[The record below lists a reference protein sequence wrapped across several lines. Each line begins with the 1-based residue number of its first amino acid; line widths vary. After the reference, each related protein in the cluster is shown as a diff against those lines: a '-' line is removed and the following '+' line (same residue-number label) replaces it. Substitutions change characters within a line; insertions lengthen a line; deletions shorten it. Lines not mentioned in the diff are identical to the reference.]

1 MDISELRVIY
11 SPHYEGTNNLI
22 KRWFRLNFGLGLGLG
37 LNGGLGLGLA
47 CHMAKTT
54 EYLKYIDTVNYA

>member
-22 KRWFRLNFGLGLGLG
+22 KQRLGLLG
-37 LNGGLGLGLA
+37 VGARMHTIKLTLA
-47 CHMAKTT
+47 GYLRT
-54 EYLKYIDTVNYA
+54 EALISTIVECWFVDSM